1 MRISAVTEQSLKLD
15 TCPNDTSIDA
25 TLVFYGVLSPLC
37 PPPNPYPIP
46 GLNDRAA
53 GAQVLEVTALAVLP
67 NGSEKLVQYL
77 VAPIALPP
85 FSATLTMAGQTA
97 NSVAFSAP
105 QSNAN
110 YRINGGDQ
118 DAVGSC
124 VPGPPVDAIG
134 VFNGVDEGNVIN
146 GGNGGTGIPAA
157 DRPNYTGSNAAPDVN
172 VIASIPPTLQ
182 TPAQLEALV
191 QGIIQVADVVIPGP
205 ATGASL
211 PSSMYSPN
219 PNPMTV
225 VVNGDLDLNGWK
237 HTGYGLLLVR
247 GHLNYDPDASWDG
260 IVMVVGQG
268 IVTGTKGGTG
278 VFDGALLIAKTL
290 DAGGNLL
297 SPNFGL
303 ATMLYGTNMGGRGMR
318 YSSCWIQASQP
329 GIRILSFHEISQ

>member
-1 MRISAVTEQSLKLD
+1 AR
-15 TCPNDTSIDA
+15 
-25 TLVFYGVLSPLC
+25 GW
-37 PPPNPYPIP
+37 PP
-46 GLNDRAA
+46 
-53 GAQVLEVTALAVLP
+53 TA
-67 NGSEKLVQYL
+67 
-77 VAPIALPP
+77 
-85 FSATLTMAGQTA
+85 TA
-97 NSVAFSAP
+97 NAGH
-105 QSNAN
+105 N
-110 YRINGGDQ
+110 RGGT
-118 DAVGSC
+118 GGGGC
-124 VPGPPVDAIG
+124 RVPGPAVEAIG
-134 VFNGVDEGNVIN
+134 VFNGVDDGNVIN

-225 VVNGDLDLNGWK
+225 VVNGDWDLTGWK

-268 IVTGTKGGTG
+268 IVTGTKGVSG
-278 VFDGALLIAKTL
+278 VFDAAFLI
-290 DAGGNLL
+290 
-297 SPNFGL
+297 P
-303 ATMLYGTNMGGRGMR
+303 
-318 YSSCWIQASQP
+318 
-329 GIRILSFHEISQ
+329 E